1 MSLFGGGTH
10 ILGAS
15 QTYRS
20 QTAVLSFPSK
30 AFTLF
35 GEELSFRREMIYL
48 MVEISCPYES
58 LIDDCNDA
66 MRLPICSWLY
76 RCG

>member
-1 MSLFGGGTH
+1 MSLRQDGRHTPE
-10 ILGAS
+10 AS

-48 MVEISCPYES
+48 MVEICRPYES
-58 LIDDCNDA
+58 PIDDCNDA
-66 MRLPICSWLY
+66 MRLPICSRLH

>member
-35 GEELSFRREMIYL
+35 GGELSFRREMIYL
-48 MVEISCPYES
+48 MVEICCPYEGP
-58 LIDDCNDA
+58 IVGCNVA
-66 MRLPICSWLY
+66 
-76 RCG
+76 